1 MRFLSLLAVAA
12 LAACGSDEGGS
23 SGRVNQGTST
33 SSSSSSSSSSSGGGG
48 SSSGG
53 GGGDASQ
60 ACVDKINGYR
70 KESGLAPYARWT
82 DGEACAADQAK
93 SDGASNKGHGSF
105 GRCDELAQT
114 ECPNYPGPPESM
126 IGRCLELMWAEGPG
140 GGHHDAF
147 IDRKYKKVA
156 CGFATAPNGKIWA
169 VQNYQ

>member
-1 MRFLSLLAVAA
+1 MRFLSLLLAVVA
-12 LAACGSDEGGS
+12 LTACGSDEGGS
-23 SGRVNQGTST
+23 SGRVNQG
-33 SSSSSSSSSSSGGGG
+33 SSSSSSSSSSTSSSS

-53 GGGDASQ
+53 SSDAAQ

-70 KESGLAPYARWT
+70 KESGLAPYERWT
-82 DGEACAADQAK
+82 DGEACAAGQAK

-156 CGFATAPNGKIWA
+156 CGFAAAPNGKIWA